1 MMGSQINKDSKNI
14 MSLIEPN
21 TVGAEVG
28 VWYGNSSKQFL
39 GRGVKEL
46 HLVDA
51 WSVEPYKESTEHGSY
66 DNYLERYSKLCGGN
80 TEEDFQKFY
89 DNVYRT
95 VKSSLGSNERV
106 TIHRMNSNDWFNT
119 FDKKLDW
126 IYVDG
131 DHSYEGCLRDLNN
144 ALKVTKIGGL
154 ILGDDYKW
162 PGTVYGKEGV
172 TRAVDEFCQ
181 TNGLLKEQHGIV
193 QFSIKV

>member
-1 MMGSQINKDSKNI
+1 MMGSTTNKDSKNI

-21 TVGAEVG
+21 TIGAEVG

-39 GRGVKEL
+39 GRAISEL

-51 WSVEPYKESTEHGSY
+51 WSVEPYKESTEHGTY
-66 DNYLERYSKLCGGN
+66 ENYLERYSKICGGN
-80 TEEDFQKFY
+80 TEKDFQKHY
-89 DNVYRT
+89 DNVYKT
-95 VKSSLGSNERV
+95 VKSTVGTDPRV
-106 TIHRMNSNDWFNT
+106 TIYRMNSDEWFKS

-144 ALKVTKIGGL
+144 AIKIVKVGGL

-162 PGTVYGKEGV
+162 PGTAYGKAGV
-172 TRAVDEFCQ
+172 TQAVDEFLQ
-181 TNGLLKEQHGIV
+181 SHGLLKEQHGEV

>member
-1 MMGSQINKDSKNI
+1 MMGTPTNKDSVNI
-14 MSLIEPN
+14 MGLIQTN
-21 TVGAEVG
+21 SIGAEVG
-28 VWYGNSSKQFL
+28 VWFGNSSKQFL

-51 WSVEPYKESTEHGSY
+51 WSVEPYKESTEHGTY
-66 DNYLERYSKLCGGN
+66 ENYLERYSKICGGN
-80 TEEDFQKFY
+80 TEKDFQKYY
-89 DNVYRT
+89 DNVYHT
-95 VKSSLGSNERV
+95 VKSTVGTDPRV
-106 TIHRMNSNDWFNT
+106 TIYRMNSDKWFNS

-144 ALKVTKIGGL
+144 ALKVVKVGGL

-162 PGTVYGKEGV
+162 PKTQFGKVGV
-172 TRAVDEFCQ
+172 TQAVDEFCHS
-181 TNGLLKEQHGIV
+181 NGLLKERHGDV